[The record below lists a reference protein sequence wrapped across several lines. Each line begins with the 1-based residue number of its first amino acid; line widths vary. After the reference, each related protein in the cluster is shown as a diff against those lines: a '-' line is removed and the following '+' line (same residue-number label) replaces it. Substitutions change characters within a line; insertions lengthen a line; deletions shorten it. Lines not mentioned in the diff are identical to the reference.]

1 MKNSQL
7 YKISKYA
14 YQEAFFDG
22 QMQSMGSNQARFME
36 RLDKDNN
43 YMRNVSRM
51 MKIFTSIYCAILGF
65 FPIIGFIETTMAIQN
80 GVEPIWAVFSGS
92 LVFGMF
98 FALQL
103 AFLLLFGMLFASGL
117 MSGGSFRWLATLP
130 LSKEDMEKVSLFTL
144 FRGVDLQLIISTL
157 VFPVVTAIITQNPL
171 LVGISI
177 VIAVSNAIFT
187 LSILVI
193 LGRKMFIIMERND
206 ENSPKTSLIR
216 IITMLTYVIGSI
228 LFYVLVQSVWRV
240 LVNFIRVPSLNMQIT
255 EIFSLVL
262 SFIPFPFAGGFLVT
276 LLTANTPSVSPFVW
290 IGSIIGLG
298 LSFLFTY
305 VMYKKA
311 LGSLRNIA
319 FYEVKESQPTQKKTL
334 LEDIKIKT
342 VSPVSAFIKKD
353 LSIATRDIQVMM
365 AFIFPFLMPLVMFIS
380 ISASSPDAGAF
391 FANSGA
397 NMFFMAMAA
406 IIIIAGFSNM
416 ENTGSSI
423 ISSLPIVVRD
433 QVSAKIRYLIVILP
447 LATLSSL
454 IFVLFQGDP
463 VIFIEALINTLVLL
477 PMVSIAGVAGF
488 LVKIRLFG
496 KLKYKY
502 VLEDFHNN
510 NKVLKWITVSTVVF
524 MITLGVVIITSV
536 MTELLGFVG
545 YAVILTLEIGLSIV
559 LLLIFNRMFPKP
571 NLSYKFDGIE
581 NTGYTQQELAT
592 T

>member
-1 MKNSQL
+1 MKNSHL

-36 RLDKDNN
+36 RLNKDNN

-51 MKIFTSIYCAILGF
+51 MKIFTSIYCAVLGF
-65 FPIIGFIETTMAIQN
+65 FPVIGFIETKMALQN
-80 GVEPIWAVFSGS
+80 GVDPTWAVFSGS
-92 LVFGMF
+92 LVFSMF
-98 FALQL
+98 FAVQL
-103 AFLLLFGMLFASGL
+103 AILLLFGVLFASGL

-130 LSKEDMEKVSLFTL
+130 LSKRDMEKVSLFTL
-144 FRGVDLQLIISTL
+144 FRGVDLQLIILTL
-157 VFPVVTAIITQNPL
+157 VFPVVTAIFTQNLL

-187 LSILVI
+187 LSMLVI
-193 LGRKMFIIMERND
+193 LGRKMFIIMEKND

-228 LFYVLVQSVWRV
+228 LFFVLIQSVWRV
-240 LVNFIRVPSLNMQIT
+240 LVNFIRVPLLSTQIA
-255 EIFSLVL
+255 EIFSLAL

-276 LLTANTPSVSPFVW
+276 LLTANTPSMSPFVW

-298 LSFLFTY
+298 LSFLLTY
-305 VMYKKA
+305 AIYKKA
-311 LGSLRNIA
+311 LDSLHNIA
-319 FYEVKESQPTQKKTL
+319 FFEVKESQPTQKKTL

-380 ISASSPDAGAF
+380 ISVSSPDVGAY
-391 FANSGA
+391 FANSGF
-397 NMFFMAMAA
+397 NMTFMAIAA
-406 IIIIAGFSNM
+406 LVIIAGFSNM
-416 ENTGSSI
+416 ENTGASI

-447 LATLSSL
+447 LATLTPL
-454 IFVLFQGDP
+454 IFVLFQGNP
-463 VIFIEALINTLVLL
+463 VRFIEALINTLILL
-477 PMVSIAGVAGF
+477 PIASIAGVAGF

-510 NKVLKWITVSTVVF
+510 KIILKWIIIGTVVF
-524 MITLGVVIITSV
+524 MITLGAVILTSII
-536 MTELLGFVG
+536 MEFLGFFG
-545 YAVILTLEIGLSIV
+545 YAVILTLEIGMGIV
-559 LLLIFNRMFPKP
+559 LLYLYNRMFPKP
-571 NLSYKFDGIE
+571 NLKLNLGK
-581 NTGYTQQELAT
+581 
-592 T
+592 

>member
-1 MKNSQL
+1 L

-36 RLDKDNN
+36 RLNKDNN

-51 MKIFTSIYCAILGF
+51 MKIFTSIYCAIVGL
-65 FPIIGFIETTMAIQN
+65 FPVIGFIEIKLALQN
-80 GVEPIWAVFSGS
+80 GVDPIWAVFSGS
-92 LVFGMF
+92 LVFSMF
-98 FALQL
+98 FAVQL
-103 AFLLLFGMLFASGL
+103 TILVLFGVLFASGL
-117 MSGGSFRWLATLP
+117 MSGGSFRWLTTLP
-130 LSKEDMEKVSLFTL
+130 LGKGDMEKVSLFTL
-144 FRGVDLQLIISTL
+144 FRGVDLQLIILTL

-177 VIAVSNAIFT
+177 IIAVSNAIFS

-206 ENSPKTSLIR
+206 ESNPKTSLIR
-216 IITMLTYVIGSI
+216 ILTMLTYVIGSI
-228 LFYVLVQSVWRV
+228 LFFVLIQSVWRV
-240 LVNFIRVPSLNMQIT
+240 LVNFIRVPFLSIQMT
-255 EIFSLVL
+255 EVFSLVL

-298 LSFLFTY
+298 LSLLFTY
-305 VMYKKA
+305 AMYKKA
-311 LGSLRNIA
+311 LGSLHNIA
-319 FYEVKESQPTQKKTL
+319 FSEVKTSQPTQKKTL
-334 LEDIKIKT
+334 LEDVKIKT
-342 VSPVSAFIKKD
+342 VSPVRAFIKKD

-380 ISASSPDAGAF
+380 ISASSPDVAVS
-391 FANSGA
+391 FANSGF
-397 NMFFMAMAA
+397 NMSFMAMAA
-406 IIIIAGFSNM
+406 IVIIAGFSNM
-416 ENTGSSI
+416 ENTGASI
-423 ISSLPIVVRD
+423 ISSLPILVRD
-433 QVSAKIRYLIVILP
+433 QVSAKIRYLMVILP

-454 IFVLFQGDP
+454 IFALFQGNP
-463 VIFIEALINTLVLL
+463 GVFIEALINTLFLL
-477 PMVSIAGVAGF
+477 PVTAIAGIAGF

-510 NKVLKWITVSTVVF
+510 NKIVKWIIVSTVVF
-524 MITLGVVIITSV
+524 MITLGAVILTSV
-536 MTELLGFVG
+536 TTELFGFLG

-571 NLSYKFDGIE
+571 NLRHKFNETEGKD
-581 NTGYTQQELAT
+581 YTQQNLAT